1 MAKVVSKGQGVIIWE
16 NTFSVQKVSG
26 ANLKIGFYMVRVWLL
41 WADFGQ
47 RNGLGPVD
55 ERVGTQEGK
64 KQRFHASVVVDIGL
78 VRLLQGL
85 GIAQGF
91 VAPHEKPKDITHEDL
106 FAMG

>member
-1 MAKVVSKGQGVIIWE
+1 MPFCVAR
-16 NTFSVQKVSG
+16 
-26 ANLKIGFYMVRVWLL
+26 LDLL
-41 WADFGQ
+41 GGNFGQ
-47 RNGLGPVD
+47 RNGLGPVE

-64 KQRFHASVVVDIGL
+64 YEGIHASVVVDIGL